1 MRILQEECDMT
12 IAQFDTAAPKKATN
26 LSINADLLRQAK
38 ELNINISQAVEQHL
52 EGLVRDVLRQQWL
65 EKNKGAINEY
75 NQRIESQG
83 VFSDSLRLF

>member
-1 MRILQEECDMT
+1 MT

-52 EGLVRDVLRQQWL
+52 AGLVREGRRQQWL
-65 EKNKGAINEY
+65 VENNGAINEY

-83 VFSDSLRLF
+83 VFSDSLRQF

>member
-1 MRILQEECDMT
+1 MT

-65 EKNKGAINEY
+65 EKNKGVINEY

-83 VFSDSLRLF
+83 VFSDSLRQF

>member
-1 MRILQEECDMT
+1 MT

-38 ELNINISQAVEQHL
+38 ELNINLSQTLEQHL
-52 EGLVRDVLRQQWL
+52 AELVREARRRQWL
-65 EKNKGAINEY
+65 MDNKVAIESY

-83 VFSDSLRLF
+83 VFSDGLRQF

>member
-1 MRILQEECDMT
+1 MT

-52 EGLVRDVLRQQWL
+52 AALVREARRQQWL
-65 EKNKGAINEY
+65 VENNGAINVY

>member
-1 MRILQEECDMT
+1 MT

-52 EGLVRDVLRQQWL
+52 ADLVRKVRRQQWL
-65 EKNKGAINEY
+65 VENNGAINEY

-83 VFSDSLRLF
+83 VFSDSLRQF

>member
-1 MRILQEECDMT
+1 MT

-52 EGLVRDVLRQQWL
+52 AALVREARRQQWL
-65 EKNKGAINEY
+65 LENNGAINAY

-83 VFSDSLRLF
+83 VFSDSLRQF